1 MKKIKTLLMAMTL
14 AGMPG
19 LALAQ
24 EQAAVA
30 SAPVAQAAAMAAP
43 VAATVAPA
51 ADAAAPAAE
60 AVKAEKPAAPAP
72 LAPSELGL
80 PHEAAIG
87 LQEVVTDVGQNG
99 RWMHNAVLFPLIAGI
114 CLFVLALLL
123 WVMFRYRAAA
133 NPNPS
138 KNSHN
143 TLIEVIWTLV
153 PILILVAVAVP
164 SIRLLAR
171 QFDPPKADLTIKV
184 IGHQWFWSYQYPDNG
199 DFEVVSNML
208 KEKDQVEAGQQFRTD
223 ADGPRL
229 LAADERMVV
238 PAGKVVK
245 LIVTADD
252 VIHSFAVPA
261 FWTKMD
267 AIPGR
272 LNETWFKVDRPG
284 VYFGQCSEL
293 CGVRHGFMPIA
304 VEVRPEAE
312 FNQWVLSKG
321 GKLAGA
327 EAVAPAAAPAEP
339 APAAPAAATKG

>member
-19 LALAQ
+19 VAMAQ
-24 EQAAVA
+24 DQAATA
-30 SAPVAQAAAMAAP
+30 SAPVAQAAAAPIAA
-43 VAATVAPA
+43 VVAPA
-51 ADAAAPAAE
+51 ADTAALAAAAP
-60 AVKAEKPAAPAP
+60 KAEKPAAPARMV
-72 LAPSELGL
+72 PSELGL
-80 PHEAAIG
+80 PHSGEIG
-87 LQEVVTDVGQNG
+87 LQQVVTDVGQNG
-99 RWMHNAVLFPLIAGI
+99 RWMHNAVLFPVIAI
-114 CLFVLALLL
+114 ISLFVLGLLL

-138 KNSHN
+138 KTSHN

-153 PILILVAVAVP
+153 PILVLVAVAVP

-171 QFDPPKADLTIKV
+171 QFNPPKADLTIKV

-208 KEKDQVEAGQQFRTD
+208 KEKNQVEAGQQFRTD
-223 ADGPRL
+223 VDGPRL

-272 LNETWFKVDRPG
+272 LNQTWFKVDRPG

-293 CGVRHGFMPIA
+293 CGARHGFMPIA

-321 GKLAGA
+321 GKLAGTEEA
-327 EAVAPAAAPAEP
+327 APAVAPAAP